1 MSGSDVKIADRK
13 LFIIGMLVFHEKE
26 AEKECFMTRNLSRA
40 FEKVD
45 VSDESEPSWLEPE
58 LELKDIQLGS

>member
-1 MSGSDVKIADRK
+1 MVLFKTKKFYMSGSDVKIADRK

-45 VSDESEPSWLEPE
+45 VHC
-58 LELKDIQLGS
+58 KC

>member
-45 VSDESEPSWLEPE
+45 VYC
-58 LELKDIQLGS
+58 KC